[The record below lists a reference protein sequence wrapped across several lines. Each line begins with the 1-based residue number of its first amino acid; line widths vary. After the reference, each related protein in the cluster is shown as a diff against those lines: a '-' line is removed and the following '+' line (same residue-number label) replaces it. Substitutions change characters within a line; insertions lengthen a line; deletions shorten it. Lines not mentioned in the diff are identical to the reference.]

1 MQEKQG
7 IVKWFD
13 KDKGYGF
20 ILNENENEDI
30 FVHYSQIQ
38 IKGFKDLNQGDI
50 VKFDLVETDKGYLAK
65 NVKIIKVNLKNHEN
79 KKMASK

>member
-65 NVKIIKVNLKNHEN
+65 NVKRIKVNLKKQEN